1 MLFLQ
6 GSAFGKISTPTWRFR
21 TRKNLVKTA
30 SKHGLLPH
38 WDYIATMCRISIA
51 AIWDVIWGQTNLL
64 PTSDRPPNP
73 LSRKDQN
80 SKNLILMDFALHQKP
95 LYNAVKYLVR
105 KATHKQK
112 IRKSF
117 FRKLDLSE
125 FLPDFNDFYMK
136 KHLFYQI

>member
-1 MLFLQ
+1 MSFGVKPIYSQPQIDLPIL
-6 GSAFGKISTPTWRFR
+6 SAEKIEI
-21 TRKNLVKTA
+21 RKI
-30 SKHGLLPH
+30 GF
-38 WDYIATMCRISIA
+38 
-51 AIWDVIWGQTNLL
+51 
-64 PTSDRPPNP
+64 
-73 LSRKDQN
+73 
-80 SKNLILMDFALHQKP
+80 LMDFELHQKP

-136 KHLFYQI
+136 KYLF

>member
-1 MLFLQ
+1 MLTF
-6 GSAFGKISTPTWRFR
+6 PR
-21 TRKNLVKTA
+21 TRKNLPKTA
-30 SKHGLLPH
+30 AKHGILPH
-38 WDYIATMCRISIA
+38 GDYIASMCRISIP
-51 AIWDVIWGQTNLL
+51 AILDVIWGQTNLF

-73 LSRKDQN
+73 LSRKDRN

-136 KHLFYQI
+136 NIYFTRSKRL